1 MAQNTWLNAT
11 VNKDAAKIPDKVDIV
26 NSVVGGGSA
35 ANDMTISW
43 DSAVVTNLNTW
54 DSVVAT
60 ARRRAIAAGL
70 T

>member
-1 MAQNTWLNAT
+1 MAQNTWLNVT

-26 NSVVGGGSA
+26 NSVVGGTAA